1 MEFDKVVYSRKS
13 VRSFKDKKASWKD
26 VLEAVD
32 AANQSPFAG
41 NHNHIKF
48 LIIENRENIEKI
60 AEYAEQFWINESG
73 IVVVVCSDDTH
84 LENLYGERGRVYS
97 RQQAGAAIQTFL
109 LKLVDLGL
117 SACWVGSYSD
127 KLIRELLKIPE
138 DIQVEAIIPVGYEK
152 GRIGRRKKKELENSL
167 RWELWNVKRR
177 LTRFDA
183 KELGGNRAL
192 RKTKFF

>member
-1 MEFDKVVYSRKS
+1 M
-13 VRSFKDKKASWKD
+13 
-26 VLEAVD
+26 
-32 AANQSPFAG
+32 
-41 NHNHIKF
+41 
-48 LIIENRENIEKI
+48 
-60 AEYAEQFWINESG
+60 
-73 IVVVVCSDDTH
+73 VCSDDTH